1 MSVDLTTE
9 SLGQGLY
16 IGEEERLLIDG
27 LETKN
32 STVTTETDKKIMA
45 EATKKAFA
53 VTGFA
58 QISATLETEN
68 DVALPE
74 EAVLQTT
81 ALAQTAV

>member
-9 SLGQGLY
+9 SLNQGLY

-27 LETKN
+27 PQTN
-32 STVTTETDKKIMA
+32 STVTTETDKKISA

-53 VTGFA
+53 VTGLA
-58 QISATLETEN
+58 QVSATLETEN

-74 EAVLQTT
+74 ETVL
-81 ALAQTAV
+81 